1 MTITMAMTMSQARI
15 RHRSL
20 SITSSCLFFS
30 GSTMLAAVRTCWLL
44 AVVALGTFP
53 SLALSYIPERFAE
66 DISAAASN
74 AALAAGDECNGKTE
88 ESVSE
93 GDSGCALSA
102 LQHHGQKLT
111 WVTSD
116 VEKAQSLLSE
126 AEVEAENGTE
136 VEAKNSTEVEA
147 ENSTHAQGVPGQLW
161 SSGKYPNFTL
171 RLAEEFEAPIDL
183 DTHPIWTWS
192 DGGLSEGS
200 VRFVKEA
207 ITFKG
212 GKMRIQVSENNGA
225 HVQTCSHAEHGP
237 VSSKPL
243 ISGELRT
250 RHNWFR
256 YGRYET
262 RMKAPEVQAGN
273 PSIDGNFVASMF
285 VFRDGKFKHWREIDV
300 EVIGSGDVV
309 TNVLNAD
316 GTSSWSPDIQVT
328 GQRHL
333 GSSTRSTFHT
343 YAFEW
348 LPDRITWYLD
358 GKVVREHKAS
368 QGVRVPDLSGKIIV
382 NLWVF
387 GPSAGFGGKDI
398 KNNKYP
404 MHSEYE
410 YFRFYS
416 WDGDKQYPCKGMGTS
431 CLSPDDNYVTGN
443 NPCDGIQQVGL
454 VNGVKPCR
462 ATCKH

>member
-1 MTITMAMTMSQARI
+1 
-15 RHRSL
+15 
-20 SITSSCLFFS
+20 
-30 GSTMLAAVRTCWLL
+30 MLAAVRTCRLL
-44 AVVALGTFP
+44 AVVALGAFP
-53 SLALSYIPERFAE
+53 SLAQPNIPERSAE
-66 DISAAASN
+66 EISAAASD
-74 AALAAGDECNGKTE
+74 AALAAGDECNGRVE
-88 ESVSE
+88 ESGWE

-102 LQHHGQKLT
+102 LQHYGQKLT
-111 WVTSD
+111 WGTSD
-116 VEKAQSLLSE
+116 VEQARSLLRG
-126 AEVEAENGTE
+126 AEVHSES
-136 VEAKNSTEVEA
+136 STD
-147 ENSTHAQGVPGQLW
+147 AQVVSGQLR
-161 SSGKYPNFTL
+161 SSVRYQQYPNFTL

-183 DTHPIWTWS
+183 DTHQIWTWS

-207 ITFKG
+207 ITFEG
-212 GKMRIQVSENNGA
+212 GKMKIQVSENKGV
-225 HVQTCSHAEHGP
+225 HVQACSHAEHGP
-237 VSSKPL
+237 VSGKPL

-262 RMKAPEVQAGN
+262 RMKAPEVHAGD
-273 PSIDGNFVASMF
+273 PSIDGNYVASMF

-316 GTSSWSPDIQVT
+316 GSSSWSPGIQVS
-328 GQRHL
+328 GARHL

-348 LPDRITWYLD
+348 LPDGITWYVD
-358 GKVVREHKAS
+358 GKAVREHKAS
-368 QGVRVPDLSGKIIV
+368 QGVQVPDLSGKIIM

-398 KNNKYP
+398 KNNQYP

-410 YFRFYS
+410 YLRFYS
-416 WDGDKQYPCKGMGTS
+416 WDGDNQYPCKAMGTS
-431 CLSPDDNYVTGN
+431 CLSPDDNYMTGN
-443 NPCDGIQQVGL
+443 NPCDGVPQVGL
-454 VNGVKPCR
+454 VNGVQPCR
-462 ATCKH
+462 ATCKR